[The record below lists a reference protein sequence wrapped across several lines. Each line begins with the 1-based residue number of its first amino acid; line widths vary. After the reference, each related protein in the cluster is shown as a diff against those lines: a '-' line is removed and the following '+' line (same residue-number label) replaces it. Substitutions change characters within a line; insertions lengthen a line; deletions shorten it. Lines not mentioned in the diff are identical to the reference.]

1 MDAAH
6 QRQTQPGAAV
16 RRQGMIGLWVFLA
29 RCCGRGTSLVLP
41 AINAVV
47 LTNGCAAGRSSLRDK
62 GGLILKTQRFRDWR
76 LHVSSAARGALA
88 LHAS

>member
-41 AINAVV
+41 AINAV
-47 LTNGCAAGRSSLRDK
+47 LAIYSLRVVPQTCHQSGFD
-62 GGLILKTQRFRDWR
+62 
-76 LHVSSAARGALA
+76 SA
-88 LHAS
+88 S